1 MSGELVA
8 WLTGCLDED
17 QQKAEKLLR
26 VAQDTQLTFKDYKRF
41 AGRDTPGWHD
51 WPAVAAMC
59 GRTLADIAAKRDI
72 LELHEPQGLGLVST
86 TDGCG
91 EFRDVAPDSFEE
103 IVSRSVACM
112 ACAGYPE
119 APCATLLALV
129 QPLADRPGFREEWAV
144 KG

>member
-51 WPAVAAMC
+51 WPDVEAMC
-59 GRTLADIAAKRDI
+59 SRTLADIAAKRDI
-72 LELHEPQGLGLVST
+72 LKLHAICGSGHGYCDDGGHGGIGATGNLLGCST
-86 TDGCG
+86 T
-91 EFRDVAPDSFEE
+91 A
-103 IVSRSVACM
+103 
-112 ACAGYPE
+112 
-119 APCATLLALV
+119 LLA
-129 QPLADRPGFREEWAV
+129 QPFADRPGFREEWLEE
-144 KG
+144 